1 MSVFCAKA
9 ADAAWPLP
17 GPMANMQA
25 KHWRSPMTRATAE
38 ATIAA
43 YYAAFNAGNI
53 SGMIDT
59 LHDDFVHHVN
69 EGATRMGKAAFAEF
83 CAHMSETYR
92 EALKDMV
99 IMANAEG
106 TRGAAEFVVHGQYLK
121 TDPGLPE
128 AQGQRY
134 VLPAGGFFSLQDGK
148 ITRVSTFYNMNDWIK
163 QVSHG

>member
-1 MSVFCAKA
+1 MS
-9 ADAAWPLP
+9 
-17 GPMANMQA
+17 
-25 KHWRSPMTRATAE
+25 RTTAE

-53 SGMIDT
+53 TGMIET

-83 CAHMSETYR
+83 CAHMSQTYKEDLR
-92 EALKDMV
+92 DMV
-99 IMANAEG
+99 VMATAEG

-128 AQGQRY
+128 AHGATCSAVR
-134 VLPAGGFFSLQDGK
+134 L
-148 ITRVSTFYNMNDWIK
+148 DWSAI
-163 QVSHG
+163 QWVHCPSHRRAKVAPMEGR